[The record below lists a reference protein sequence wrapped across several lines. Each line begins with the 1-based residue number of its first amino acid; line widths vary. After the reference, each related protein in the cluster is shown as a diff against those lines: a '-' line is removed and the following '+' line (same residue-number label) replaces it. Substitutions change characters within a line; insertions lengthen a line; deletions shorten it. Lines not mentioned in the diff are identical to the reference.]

1 MNKSDFK
8 KIHRQSDFERIQFA
22 NTGKLR
28 LNRNNQSQETRAAIR
43 REKDRVNLRYDDEG
57 DEFFK

>member
-1 MNKSDFK
+1 MNKSDSQ
-8 KIHRQSDFERIQFA
+8 KIHRQSDFERIELP

-28 LNRNNQSQETRAAIR
+28 LNRNNQSQETRSAIR
-43 REKDRVNLRYDDEG
+43 REKDRVNLGYDDDG